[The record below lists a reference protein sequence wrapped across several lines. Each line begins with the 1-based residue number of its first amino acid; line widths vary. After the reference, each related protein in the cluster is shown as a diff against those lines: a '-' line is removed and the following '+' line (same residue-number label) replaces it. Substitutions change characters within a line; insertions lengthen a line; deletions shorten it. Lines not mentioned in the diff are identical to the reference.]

1 MVKIKS
7 VWSSKKP
14 RAWQVESSIKPKS
27 MSKTIHGEEKTVR
40 KTFGKR
46 LTPIAAIT
54 APAEKKGYI
63 DGKKRGII

>member
-1 MVKIKS
+1 
-7 VWSSKKP
+7 
-14 RAWQVESSIKPKS
+14 

-63 DGKKRGII
+63 DGKKNRRKDYSGGRSDGLG